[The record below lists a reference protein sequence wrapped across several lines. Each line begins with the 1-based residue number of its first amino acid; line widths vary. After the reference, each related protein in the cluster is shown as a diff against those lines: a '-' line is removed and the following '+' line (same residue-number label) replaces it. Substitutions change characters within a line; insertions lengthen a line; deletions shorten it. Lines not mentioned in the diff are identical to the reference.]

1 MATKQKKQDKV
12 PAVSTRQAAAQTVST
27 SSPSRLSRLIRY
39 FEDSRTELDKVSW
52 PTRKEVRLTTF
63 AVLALV
69 VVMACFLGVSDLL
82 FAKLSKIILSIRI

>member
-1 MATKQKKQDKV
+1 MSIKQKKQDK
-12 PAVSTRQAAAQTVST
+12 ASTGTARQGGAQAAAV
-27 SSPSRLSRLIRY
+27 SSPSKVNKLIRY

-52 PTRKEVRLTTF
+52 PTRKEVRLTAF

-82 FAKLSKIILSIRI
+82 FAKLSKVILSIRI